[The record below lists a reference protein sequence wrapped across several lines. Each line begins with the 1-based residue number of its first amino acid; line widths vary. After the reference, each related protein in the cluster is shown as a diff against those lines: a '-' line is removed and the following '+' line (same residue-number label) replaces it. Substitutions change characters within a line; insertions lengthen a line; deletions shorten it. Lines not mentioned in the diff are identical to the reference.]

1 MPEVAQNDKS
11 IFLVVAHVV
20 NDTQIDLLHN
30 ICKKIKENGYD
41 YILASHTNV
50 PDHIILG
57 SRAFTFDTNNHTIP
71 VEGRDLSQR
80 GIFWME
86 NPEFRLYSPFF
97 FHGGMPCYAVSH
109 IHNLYNGLLLAKRF
123 QYQYVHLMVYD
134 TDFDLDD
141 IKGREK
147 LMSSGEFD
155 FIGYFLSG
163 RLLGDQYSINIGK
176 IDTEELFLSQ
186 DEMDKRISDLLHDDS
201 YYLMKYL
208 VRENG
213 MKCDKREIPRSRYKE
228 LTGAY
233 SGPTHGKRFNWALYQ
248 IGPNEEIM
256 FFFSAGQGEEI
267 TRVELIG
274 VSSGVIRRD
283 VSPNCY
289 FTVDIFDPEYLG
301 MFSIFVDGVFQRSI
315 DLSNPQEKAYWVD
328 TTEFVSAEEMVREQ
342 VERVIRS

>member
-1 MPEVAQNDKS
+1 MTEVEQNDKS
-11 IFLVVAHVV
+11 IFLIVAHVV

-30 ICKKIKENGYD
+30 LCKKIKENGYD

-71 VEGRDLSQR
+71 VEGRDLSKR
-80 GIFWME
+80 GRFWIQ
-86 NPEFRLYSPFF
+86 NPDFRIYSPFLL
-97 FHGGMPCYAVSH
+97 HGGMPCRAVSH

-141 IKGREK
+141 IKKREK
-147 LMSSGEFD
+147 LMLSGEFD

-163 RLLGDQYSINIGK
+163 RLLGDQYSINIEK
-176 IDTEELFLSQ
+176 IDTKELFLSQ
-186 DEMDKRISDLLHDDS
+186 DEMDERISDLLHDDS

-208 VRENG
+208 VEENG
-213 MKCDKREIPRSRYKE
+213 MKCDKREIQGSRYGE
-228 LTGAY
+228 LTGSY
-233 SGPTHGKRFNWALYQ
+233 SEPTHGKRFNWALYQ
-248 IGPNEEIM
+248 LGPDEEIM
-256 FFFSAGQGEEI
+256 FFFSAGQAEEI

-274 VSSGVIRRD
+274 GRSGVIRRE
-283 VSPNCY
+283 VPPNCY
-289 FTVDIFDPEYLG
+289 FTAGLFDPGNFG

-328 TTEFVSAEEMVREQ
+328 TTEYVPSHRL
-342 VERVIRS
+342 